1 MLLRRF
7 ALPAAAAAL
16 AIAAT
21 APVIAH
27 LADARP
33 IAPGDTP
40 IERLQAENRQLRLE
54 LQAALQLREDVAAG
68 LDRIEQIN
76 RSSRDMRTSRRIKAV
91 IRELEDRFDLDQPW
105 SYQPPAPPT
114 PTPPPYRPGGPST
127 GPGYP
132 SPYPSPP
139 PVVVPPPAPPGY
151 PRPGGPVVIQ
161 PVAMDNQ
168 QFATLMTSVRDAA
181 YSDQQLAIV
190 QRAAERSY
198 FTVDQVVALIGQA
211 RFEEIRIEIAVAA
224 GARVIDPD
232 RWALVDR
239 AFSFSGSAEKVRA
252 RLGR

>member
-21 APVIAH
+21 APVVAH

-127 GPGYP
+127 GPGYRRRTRRRRRSSSRRP
-132 SPYPSPP
+132 RRPAI
-139 PVVVPPPAPPGY
+139 PAPAARSSSSRSRWTTSSS
-151 PRPGGPVVIQ
+151 PR
-161 PVAMDNQ
+161 
-168 QFATLMTSVRDAA
+168 
-181 YSDQQLAIV
+181 
-190 QRAAERSY
+190 
-198 FTVDQVVALIGQA
+198 
-211 RFEEIRIEIAVAA
+211 
-224 GARVIDPD
+224 
-232 RWALVDR
+232 
-239 AFSFSGSAEKVRA
+239 
-252 RLGR
+252 